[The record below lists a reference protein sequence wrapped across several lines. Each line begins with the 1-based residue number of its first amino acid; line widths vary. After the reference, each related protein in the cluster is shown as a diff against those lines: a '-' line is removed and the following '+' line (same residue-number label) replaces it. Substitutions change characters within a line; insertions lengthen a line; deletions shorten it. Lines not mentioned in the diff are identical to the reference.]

1 MKNHKSLRPEDLI
14 RHGPAKI
21 ARMAASEFLR
31 ASAGS
36 EYRSDVIRSY
46 ERGRELMGVL
56 ETVDLSEEAGLFL
69 QPLYTE
75 CTLKKLLREETLTPS
90 HVRDFALRIA
100 QALESAALMILA
112 AKPSHA

>member
-1 MKNHKSLRPEDLI
+1 MKNHKSLKPEDLI
-14 RHGPAKI
+14 RYGPAKI
-21 ARMAASEFLR
+21 ARMAASEFFR

-69 QPLYTE
+69 QPLYRE
-75 CTLKKLLREETLTPS
+75 CTMKNLMREETLTPS
-90 HVRDFALRIA
+90 YVHNFALRIA
-100 QALESAALMILA
+100 QSLENAALMISA
-112 AKPSHA
+112 PNPSHA